1 MQTSNTVLINWPPP
15 ILRAAGLNPSN
26 VRILVINDG
35 GLNAFVISG
44 RAIFIYSG
52 LLQRAGSAGQ
62 LQSIIAHEGAHIA
75 NGHITRRLSNL
86 RSTNTAAGFGLAS
99 ALAVAIASDDPTA
112 AGGIAAGATSSAK
125 RQFFAHT
132 RAEEAAAGQSSI
144 RFMLHAGVDPERASE
159 VLDLFRS
166 QEALSVSRQD
176 PFARAHPLTSDRIR
190 ILQGLIA
197 QNPENTKS
205 NPNVNFWFARAQG
218 KLIAFIQNS
227 SWTLRRVQNDE
238 SPVGLMRA
246 AVAYH
251 RQANANAAIQA
262 IQSLLAHIPMTR
274 TGMNFT
280 VRSCSK
286 AVKQARQ

>member
-1 MQTSNTVLINWPPP
+1 M
-15 ILRAAGLNPSN
+15 
-26 VRILVINDG
+26 RILVINDG

-75 NGHITRRLSNL
+75 NGHITRRLNIL
-86 RSTNTAAGFGLAS
+86 RSANTAAGFGLAS

-205 NPNVNFWFARAQG
+205 NPNANFWFARAQG